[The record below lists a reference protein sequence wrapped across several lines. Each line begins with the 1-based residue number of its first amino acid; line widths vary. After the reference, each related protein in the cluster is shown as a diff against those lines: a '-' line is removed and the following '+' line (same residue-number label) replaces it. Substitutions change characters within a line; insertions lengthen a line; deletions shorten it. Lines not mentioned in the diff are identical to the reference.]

1 MASRAFKDINL
12 SFKRHPVTNDVVV
25 IRDED
30 AIKRSVKNIIFT
42 ILGEKPFNPNFGSV
56 INDSLFELNT
66 SLNEIRI
73 ADEINSSLLNHEP
86 RIANIDATVEIMP
99 DSNEMNCT
107 VQYDIVG
114 IPAPTQTVDVLLFP
128 ASCLLYTSPSPRD
141 LVISRMPSSA

>member
-12 SFKRHPVTNDVVV
+12 SFKRHPVTNDVVT

-30 AIKRSVKNIIFT
+30 AIKRSVRNIIFT
-42 ILGEKPFNPNFGSV
+42 IIGEKPFEPEFGSV

-66 SLNEIRI
+66 SLNEMKVS
-73 ADEINSSLLNHEP
+73 DEIKQSLLNYEP
-86 RIANIDATVEIMP
+86 RIDNIVVTTSIYS
-99 DSNEMNCT
+99 DSNELNCT

-128 ASCLLYTSPSPRD
+128 AR
-141 LVISRMPSSA
+141 V

>member
-1 MASRAFKDINL
+1 MYIVASRAFKDINL
-12 SFKRHPVTNDVVV
+12 SFKRHPVTNDVVT

-66 SLNEIRI
+66 ALNQIRI
-73 ADEINSSLLNHEP
+73 ADEINASLLNHEP
-86 RIANIDATVEIMP
+86 RIANIIVTVSVVP
-99 DSNEMNCT
+99 DTNEMNCT

-114 IPAPTQTVDVLLFP
+114 LSTPPQEVDVLLFP
-128 ASCLLYTSPSPRD
+128 AR
-141 LVISRMPSSA
+141 V

>member
-25 IRDED
+25 IRDDD

-42 ILGEKPFNPNFGSV
+42 ILGEKPFEPDFGSV
-56 INDSLFELNT
+56 MNQSLFDLNT
-66 SLNEIRI
+66 NLSEIKVS
-73 ADEINSSLLNHEP
+73 DEIKEYLDNYET
-86 RIANIDATVEIMP
+86 IIDNVNVSVSILA

-114 IPAPTQTVDVLLFP
+114 LPSPTQEVDVLLFP
-128 ASCLLYTSPSPRD
+128 AR
-141 LVISRMPSSA
+141 V